1 MYAWGVQNQ
10 KEATMTT
17 NANNNDA
24 GDLLDTLQIKK
35 TTRRYSVGGTW
46 VTGTIADHYF
56 EALVFPEHAECESY
70 ELGDSRISKLY
81 MRRSADRQT
90 VANFDRGWDIQP
102 TNDLA
107 RQLVD
112 LLAAGLAE
120 FIFGK

>member
-1 MYAWGVQNQ
+1 MYAWGVQTP

-17 NANNNDA
+17 KANNSDA
-24 GDLLDTLQIKK
+24 GDLLDTLRIKK
-35 TTRRYSVGGTW
+35 TEGRKVGGTW

-56 EALVFPEHAECESY
+56 DALVFPEHAECESY
-70 ELGDSRISKLY
+70 ELGDSRIAKLY
-81 MRRSADRQT
+81 LRRNSDRQT
-90 VANFDRGWDIQP
+90 VAHFERGWDVHP

-107 RQLVD
+107 RELVD